1 MPVRSLTQSLLRW
14 PDPQQVLRQV
24 VDWAAQVAPDHPGL
38 QRLAV
43 FGSYGRGDAGV
54 GSDLDLLLID
64 GQATGPQHQRLLEWP
79 LAELP
84 LSCDALVLTPAEH
97 QALLAAGCSAAG
109 DQRSVFSLAVAI
121 RAGRDARRPPDRGE
135 SRGCCAWPG

>member
-1 MPVRSLTQSLLRW
+1 LTQSLLRW
-14 PDPQQVLRQV
+14 PEPQQVLTQV
-24 VDWAAQVAPDHPGL
+24 VDWAAKVAPDHPGL

-64 GQATGPQHQRLLEWP
+64 GQAAGPQHQRLLAWP

-97 QALLAAGCSAAG
+97 QALLADGSAMA
-109 DQRSVFSLAVAI
+109 DALA
-121 RAGRDARRPPDRGE
+121 RD
-135 SRGCCAWPG
+135 SRWLWYRV

>member
-14 PDPQQVLRQV
+14 PEPQQVLTQV
-24 VDWAAQVAPDHPGL
+24 VDWAAKVAPDHPGL

-54 GSDLDLLLID
+54 GSDLDLLL
-64 GQATGPQHQRLLEWP
+64 EWP
-79 LAELP
+79 LAELA

-97 QALLAAGCSAAG
+97 QALLADGSAMAAA
-109 DQRSVFSLAVAI
+109 LAH
-121 RAGRDARRPPDRGE
+121 D
-135 SRGCCAWPG
+135 SRWLWCRV

>member
-14 PDPQQVLRQV
+14 PEPEQVLNQV
-24 VDWAAQVAPDHPGL
+24 RIWAVQVAVEHPGL
-38 QRLAV
+38 ERVGL

-64 GQATGPQHQRLLEWP
+64 AGSSGPQHQRLLAWP

-84 LSCDALVLTPAEH
+84 LSCDALVLTPREH
-97 QALLAAGCSAAG
+97 SELLASGSAMAAAL
-109 DQRSVFSLAVAI
+109 QR
-121 RAGRDARRPPDRGE
+121 D
-135 SRGCCAWPG
+135 SRLLWQR

>member
-14 PDPQQVLRQV
+14 PEPEQVLRQV
-24 VDWAAQVAPDHPGL
+24 KVWAKRVAFDHPGL
-38 QRLAV
+38 VRVGV

-64 GQATGPQHQRLLEWP
+64 TRAVGPQHQRLLAWP

-84 LSCDALVLTPAEH
+84 LSCDALVLTPGEH
-97 QALLAAGCSAAG
+97 LELLASGSAM
-109 DQRSVFSLAVAI
+109 AVAL
-121 RAGRDARRPPDRGE
+121 AQD
-135 SRGCCAWPG
+135 SRWLWG